1 MAFTVFYWMWL
12 DVKVAALV
20 STPKSLLEIEIQAL
34 CSTLGASV
42 TIIVRGV
49 NVAKPAF
56 QENYV
61 DNKEYYSTTQRVL
74 FESLGSLSTS
84 RTSPA

>member
-20 STPKSLLEIEIQAL
+20 SIPKSLLEIEIQAL

-42 TIIVRGV
+42 TIVVRGECCQ
-49 NVAKPAF
+49 ACLPRKLRGQ
-56 QENYV
+56 QEH
-61 DNKEYYSTTQRVL
+61 YSTTQRVL

-84 RTSPA
+84 RTSLA